1 LLQALVDGGSAI
13 NLIHESIVSSLK
25 IPVTPCVG
33 PKVSLADGKATLSC
47 NSFVVL
53 SYILAGVSKRDT
65 FFVFSI
71 GAQAVIL
78 GMPWL
83 EKVNPFI
90 DWVSKTVEPRPAPST
105 TTPPFSTP
113 TLRSPSPPPYAP
125 SHLRINLLL
134 PVYSPLNQCYL
145 HSTSVNHAFSAYHQH
160 HLRPPLHPLHPA
172 NVSPASSLRSR
183 LILNAI
189 KSSCTRL
196 STSLIFLLLLILL

>member
-1 LLQALVDGGSAI
+1 MLFRSRLLQAFVDGGSAI
-13 NLIHESIVSSLK
+13 NLVHESIVSSLK

-83 EKVNPFI
+83 EKVNPGAQACPTNNNSSS
-90 DWVSKTVEPRPAPST
+90 DGNRSNRDRSTVIPITNR
-105 TTPPFSTP
+105 F
-113 TLRSPSPPPYAP
+113 
-125 SHLRINLLL
+125 
-134 PVYSPLNQCYL
+134 YL
-145 HSTSVNHAFSAYHQH
+145 WGSQSERYTD
-160 HLRPPLHPLHPA
+160 R
-172 NVSPASSLRSR
+172 
-183 LILNAI
+183 
-189 KSSCTRL
+189 
-196 STSLIFLLLLILL
+196 